1 MKIKAIF
8 FDLDGTLLPMDQEI
22 FIKEYLGGLCR
33 ALAPRGYA
41 PEAVGA
47 ALWKSTAAMMRNDGR
62 ATNEEVFWNSFSA
75 ILGDNIRGEKEL
87 LADFY
92 AGDFQKIK
100 NSCGYTP
107 ESRKLIDR
115 LKSSDLSIILA
126 TSPLFPTVATESR
139 IHWAGLEPSDFD
151 YVTTYENSRY
161 CKPNPTYYADLCE
174 KLGLDPREVLMVGN
188 DVGDDMVAEAVG
200 MQVFLLAD
208 CLINKAN
215 ENINKYRHGGF
226 SKLSELIEEI
236 INE

>member
-1 MKIKAIF
+1 MGKKQFEDRLRIGPGISIHISTFLDNKNIDKTPRFVYNIHINTLEHTMNIKAIF

-87 LADFY
+87 LDEFY

-126 TSPLFPTVATESR
+126 TSANVK
-139 IHWAGLEPSDFD
+139 D
-151 YVTTYENSRY
+151 YIIYVRNS
-161 CKPNPTYYADLCE
+161 
-174 KLGLDPREVLMVGN
+174 
-188 DVGDDMVAEAVG
+188 
-200 MQVFLLAD
+200 
-208 CLINKAN
+208 
-215 ENINKYRHGGF
+215 
-226 SKLSELIEEI
+226 
-236 INE
+236 